1 MSDTGMGAGVKV
13 RILTETHEH
22 AGKIVPKGTVLDVS
36 PKTATHFVKIGAGE
50 FVAAPAGAA
59 AAQAGSATKAT
70 GGAE

>member
-22 AGKIVPKGTVLDVS
+22 AGTIVPKGTVLDVS

-50 FVAAPAGAA
+50 FVAAPVA
-59 AAQAGSATKAT
+59 SATKAT